1 MEATMYRES
10 QKLVSPVQVKQD
22 SEKPPAIEFDN
33 VRISFGGRDIVEP
46 TSLRIEAGEFV
57 CIIGASG
64 CGKTTLLRAAAG
76 LLEPSSGQVKL
87 HGTPVLGP
95 SPEVAVVFQDY
106 GRALL
111 PWRTAAENVALALES
126 EGLPRKEHHDI
137 VMEMLAKVGLKSH
150 ATKFPSEM
158 SGGMQQR
165 LQIARCLAQKPS
177 VLLMDEPFGALDAMT
192 REGLQD
198 EVARLISEQG
208 ITAIFVTHDIEEAI
222 YLSDRV
228 LALRANPGRIAR
240 IIEVPLERPRTQ
252 ISTREEPVFLKLR
265 RELHALIGEDH

>member
-1 MEATMYRES
+1 MEATLSHEVSKLARPAEGKES
-10 QKLVSPVQVKQD
+10 AVS
-22 SEKPPAIEFDN
+22 PPAIEFDK

-46 TSLRIEAGEFV
+46 TSLKIEAGEFV
-57 CIIGASG
+57 CIIGSSG

-76 LLEPSSGQVKL
+76 LLEPSSGQVRL
-87 HGTPVLGP
+87 HGSPVVGP

-126 EGLPRKEHHDI
+126 EGVPRKAQHDI

-150 ATKFPSEM
+150 AAKFPSEM

-198 EVARLISEQG
+198 EVARLVAEQG
-208 ITAIFVTHDIEEAI
+208 ITAVFVTHDIEEAI

-228 LALRANPGRIAR
+228 LALRANPGRIAKV
-240 IIEVPLERPRTQ
+240 IEVPLERPRTQ